1 MIPIQAKNITL
12 IIQIALILNDLNN
25 IERSLVKLL
34 LIEDK
39 IIVCATYLIPDI

>member
-12 IIQIALILNDLNN
+12 IIQTTLILNELNN

-34 LIEDK
+34 LIEDE
-39 IIVCATYLIPDI
+39 IIVYATYLIPDI

>member
-12 IIQIALILNDLNN
+12 IIQTALILNDLNN
-25 IERSLVKLL
+25 IERSLVKLR
-34 LIEDK
+34 LIEDE